1 MNYDVDVVVAGAG
14 SAGVVAAVASAR
26 NGART
31 LLVERGG
38 FLGGVSTAVLDT
50 MYAFYAPGEA
60 QEKVVSGLPDEVV
73 QRIDSYDVALRRP
86 NTFGS
91 GTGITYNPE
100 TLKRVWDDLA
110 REAGVR
116 VLLHSFITGAVTDGD
131 RVTGLTF
138 VNKGGAH
145 AVSAKVVIDA
155 TGDADVVAG
164 AGGDYELAGR
174 DSAQQTLTTTF
185 RLANVDERAL
195 TVNKEQ
201 LHALMREANASG
213 RFALPREEGSVHRT
227 PDRGVM
233 ATIMTR
239 MSGVAPDD
247 VEGVS
252 RAEAEGRAQA
262 FEYFRFLKSMA
273 PGYEAAVLIGTSP
286 WIGVR
291 ETRRILGDYQVSGE
305 DVLAARRFPDGIA
318 RCGAPIEDHHD
329 GRDTRWSYIPN
340 SGTYTIP
347 YRALLPRNRD
357 GILVAGRCLSAT
369 HDAHASARS
378 IGTCMAMGQAAGS
391 AAALAAREDLTPRRV
406 PIARLLEL
414 LDAQGADFGQ
424 RQRAAAAVR

>member
-1 MNYDVDVVVAGAG
+1 
-14 SAGVVAAVASAR
+14 
-26 NGART
+26 
-31 LLVERGG
+31 
-38 FLGGVSTAVLDT
+38 
-50 MYAFYAPGEA
+50 
-60 QEKVVSGLPDEVV
+60 
-73 QRIDSYDVALRRP
+73 
-86 NTFGS
+86 
-91 GTGITYNPE
+91 
-100 TLKRVWDDLA
+100 
-110 REAGVR
+110 
-116 VLLHSFITGAVTDGD
+116 
-131 RVTGLTF
+131 
-138 VNKGGAH
+138 
-145 AVSAKVVIDA
+145 
-155 TGDADVVAG
+155 
-164 AGGDYELAGR
+164 
-174 DSAQQTLTTTF
+174 
-185 RLANVDERAL
+185 
-195 TVNKEQ
+195 
-201 LHALMREANASG
+201 
-213 RFALPREEGSVHRT
+213 
-227 PDRGVM
+227 
-233 ATIMTR
+233 MTR

>member
-14 SAGVVAAVASAR
+14 SAGMVAAIASAR
-26 NGART
+26 NGAST

-60 QEKVVSGLPDEVV
+60 QEKVVSGLPDEIV
-73 QRIDSYDVALRRP
+73 QRIDDYDAVLRRP

-100 TLKRVWDDLA
+100 TLKRVWDDFA

-116 VLLHSFITGAVTDGD
+116 VLLHSFVTGAIKEGD
-131 RVTGLTF
+131 RVNGLTF
-138 VNKGGAH
+138 VNKGGTHSVTAK
-145 AVSAKVVIDA
+145 AVVDA
-155 TGDADVVAG
+155 TGDADVVAA
-164 AGGDYELAGR
+164 AGGDHELAGR

-185 RLANVDERAL
+185 RMANVGDAAL
-195 TVNKEQ
+195 AVKKDH
-201 LHALMREANASG
+201 LHALMREANDSG

-227 PDRGVM
+227 PDKGVM

-239 MSGVAPDD
+239 VAGTAPDD
-247 VEGVS
+247 VEAIS

-262 FEYFRFLKSMA
+262 FEYFRFLKA
-273 PGYEAAVLIGTSP
+273 IVPGYESAVLVGTSP

-305 DVLAARRFPDGIA
+305 DVLAARRFADGIA
-318 RCGAPIEDHHD
+318 RCGAPIEDHHE
-329 GRDTRWSYIPN
+329 GRDTRWAYIPD
-340 SGTYTIP
+340 SGSYTIP
-347 YRALLPRNRD
+347 YRALLPRNLD
-357 GILVAGRCLSAT
+357 GVVVAGRCLSAT

-391 AAALAAREDLTPRRV
+391 AAALAARGGVAPRHV
-406 PIARLLEL
+406 TVAALLDL

-424 RQRAAAAVR
+424 RAPGTAQVR

>member
-73 QRIDSYDVALRRP
+73 QRINSYDVALRRP

-100 TLKRVWDDLA
+100 TLKRVWDDIA

-145 AVSAKVVIDA
+145 VVSAKVVIDA

-424 RQRAAAAVR
+424 HQRAAAAAR